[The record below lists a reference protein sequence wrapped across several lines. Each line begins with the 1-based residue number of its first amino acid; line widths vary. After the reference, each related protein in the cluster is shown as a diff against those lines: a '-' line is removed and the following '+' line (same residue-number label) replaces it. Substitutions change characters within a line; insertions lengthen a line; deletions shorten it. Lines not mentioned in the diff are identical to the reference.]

1 VPEGHTIHRLALDHT
16 KELAGKRVR
25 VASPQGR
32 FEGTELIDG
41 ARFAHADAW
50 GKHLFH
56 HWDDGHVVH
65 VHLGLFGRF
74 FRFARKAPP
83 PRETTRMRLA
93 AEGGPT
99 FDLVGP
105 TACALIDRD
114 ELRALLAR
122 LGPDPLREDAEPA
135 RAFARLQRRRGP
147 VGAALMDQ
155 SVLAGV
161 GNVYRAEVLFV
172 HGIHPERPANSIQ
185 KPEFEA
191 LWSWLVQALR
201 RGVRDKRIITVDEA
215 VHGRG
220 AGLGP
225 EEGPAGRGKRV
236 RLSREE
242 RLNIYKAS
250 RCPRCKGPVR
260 RWELSGRWAYACEK
274 CQR

>member
-1 VPEGHTIHRLALDHT
+1 MPEGHTIHRLALDHT

-32 FEGTELIDG
+32 FEGAELIDD
-41 ARFAHADAW
+41 ARFSHADAW

-56 HWDDGHVVH
+56 HWVDGHVVH

-74 FRFARKAPP
+74 FRFVRKAPP

-105 TACALIDRD
+105 TACALIDRK

-122 LGPDPLREDAEPA
+122 LGPDPLREDAEP
-135 RAFARLQRRRGP
+135 
-147 VGAALMDQ
+147 
-155 SVLAGV
+155 
-161 GNVYRAEVLFV
+161 
-172 HGIHPERPANSIQ
+172 
-185 KPEFEA
+185 
-191 LWSWLVQALR
+191 LR

-220 AGLGP
+220 SREEAGQT
-225 EEGPAGRGKRV
+225 ARGRRQ
-236 RLSREE
+236 RLSRAE
-242 RLNIYKAS
+242 RLHIYKAS
-250 RCPRCKGPVR
+250 RCPRCQGPVR
-260 RWELSGRWAYACEK
+260 RWDLSGRWAYACEK

>member
-1 VPEGHTIHRLALDHT
+1 MPEGHTIHRLALDHT

-32 FEGTELIDG
+32 FEGAELIDG
-41 ARFAHADAW
+41 ARFAHAEAF

-74 FRFARKAPP
+74 FRFVRKVPP

-99 FDLVGP
+99 LDLVGP
-105 TACALIDRD
+105 TACALIDR
-114 ELRALLAR
+114 EGLRALLAR
-122 LGPDPLREDAEPA
+122 LGPDPLREDAEPSQ
-135 RAFARLQRRRGP
+135 AFARLQRRRGP

-161 GNVYRAEVLFV
+161 GNVYRAEVLFA
-172 HGIHPERPANSIQ
+172 HGIHPERPANSLG
-185 KPEFEA
+185 KAEFDA
-191 LWSWLVQALR
+191 LWSWLVLALR
-201 RGVRDKRIITVDEA
+201 RGVRDKRIITADEA
-215 VHGRG
+215 EGG
-220 AGLGP
+220 GP
-225 EEGPAGRGKRV
+225 GPRTGGGPPARGKR
-236 RLSREE
+236 RWLSRAE